1 MSVKN
6 AEVFT
11 ASSAEEK
18 PVKYDV
24 SALDLRIGYIRE
36 VSRHPDADA
45 LYVEQIEC
53 GDEPGMLLFNQQQ
66 IVQKR
71 TDTMICD
78 RASYIMVLKHLAF

>member
-24 SALDLRIGYIRE
+24 SALDLRIGYIR
-36 VSRHPDADA
+36 
-45 LYVEQIEC
+45 
-53 GDEPGMLLFNQQQ
+53 
-66 IVQKR
+66 
-71 TDTMICD
+71 
-78 RASYIMVLKHLAF
+78 